1 MIEIKITLINS
12 DIISSSTVIVFKS
25 GIYIGIGWRKFLEIN
40 N

>member
-25 GIYIGIGWRKFLEIN
+25 GIYIGLEGESF
-40 N
+40 